1 MTPVA
6 VRRPPHLR
14 VRHVGCDHR
23 RRAASRLRGDR
34 RRGPDPARHDAGRGE
49 LPPVE
54 SASSIRRGRI
64 GAWHTGTMALGIGA
78 GMMPASLMSVVFTP
92 AQLTAGWW
100 RLACVA
106 LGLGLVGFCHAAQSR
121 GNSGVPPRW
130 TPGSRDPVRTVCN
143 AHRISAPRPRLLRRG
158 GRAVAFTRS
167 ASTFPG
173 KPLPGG
179 TRGGHRDCR
188 PAVHGHA
195 RQLVA
200 APLRSTGVALS
211 DGLATAVFGGTAPLV
226 DQLSRPGPDSRS
238 RLGCTLR
245 SSRSRRSLP

>member
-1 MTPVA
+1 MSVATTGVALLPGYAAIGVAAPTLLVTMRA
-6 VRRPPHLR
+6 VR
-14 VRHVGCDHR
+14 
-23 RRAASRLRGDR
+23 
-34 RRGPDPARHDAGRGE
+34 E

-130 TPGSRDPVRTVCN
+130 DTGVQGSGANGLQRASDQRPP
-143 AHRISAPRPRLLRRG
+143 SA
-158 GRAVAFTRS
+158 AS
-167 ASTFPG
+167 ASWRPELWRLHVLRLPSPVSLFPAALVAGIAIAGLPSMAMLG
-173 KPLPGG
+173 K
-179 TRGGHRDCR
+179 
-188 PAVHGHA
+188 
-195 RQLVA
+195 LVA

-226 DQLSRPGPDSRS
+226 DQALMTWSDSRS

-245 SSRSRRSLP
+245 PSRSRRSLP